1 MYKYLLIK
9 KDVLILL
16 VTTLTFRII
25 YYYFNVINIF
35 PDSITYLNY
44 NKNIF
49 KGEIDINRTPL
60 YPYFLKMVT
69 FFSRTDSYLFNV
81 VIFQSIISFISIF
94 YFFKLCKNI
103 YKNRKIAIIS
113 SIIYGISPSLINWD
127 CSIMTESLSISFTVI
142 FLYFLLKYYKNPSKV
157 LSILLIFMCFMMVM
171 LRPSFLILFILLNL
185 IWIFMLFNN
194 LELWKLFLFNV
205 ICGFFCI
212 LLLFQY
218 CKSNEIQ
225 NHYWGISNV
234 IDVNQLPMVIKYGIY
249 NKSTDNEVID
259 MINSNIN
266 KDSTNPEFYSNTS
279 SKIFSSF
286 SPNRIHFFITNS
298 IIKNKV
304 EFIKFSLLKL
314 YTLGHI
320 KLAICYTTAKEFNY
334 KILKSIQHFN
344 IFTFFDL
351 YILIIVD
358 LIINLFLWVKYKIKL
373 LFYIVLD
380 FIVIFQIA
388 TIIVG
393 TPSEYTRILV
403 PFMPILIILI
413 FKYVDVFD
421 SKNFMKYL
429 IKFKL

>member
-1 MYKYLLIK
+1 MAA
-9 KDVLILL
+9 
-16 VTTLTFRII
+16 
-25 YYYFNVINIF
+25 
-35 PDSITYLNY
+35 
-44 NKNIF
+44 
-49 KGEIDINRTPL
+49 
-60 YPYFLKMVT
+60 
-69 FFSRTDSYLFNV
+69 FFSRNSSYLFNV
-81 VIFQSIISFISIF
+81 VIFQSVISFISIF
-94 YFFKLCKNI
+94 YFYKLCKSI
-103 YKNRKIAIIS
+103 YKNRKIAVIS

-142 FLYFLLKYYKNPSKV
+142 FLYFLLKYYKNPSKL
-157 LSILLIFMCFMMVM
+157 LSALLTFICFMMVM

-185 IWIFMLFNN
+185 IWGFMFFNN
-194 LELWKLFLFNV
+194 LKLWKLFLFNITCSFLCV
-205 ICGFFCI
+205 

-234 IDVNQLPMVIKYGIY
+234 IDINQLPIIIKYGIY
-249 NKSTDNEVID
+249 NNSTDSGIINK
-259 MINSNIN
+259 INSTIN
-266 KDSTNPEFYSNTS
+266 KNPVNSEFYSNTS

-286 SPNRIHFFITNS
+286 SPNRIHIFITNS

-351 YILIIVD
+351 YILIIID
-358 LIINLFLWVKYKIKL
+358 LIINLFVCAKYKIKL

-393 TPSEYTRILV
+393 TPSEYVGTKV
-403 PFMPILIILI
+403 GNG
-413 FKYVDVFD
+413 VA
-421 SKNFMKYL
+421 
-429 IKFKL
+429 